1 MPGRALFLLQ
11 DVRLP
16 TLLSFLSSKQ
26 AGAAPCVCPSVRL
39 SAAPGSLGSRGGTS
53 CPVQSHFTALQSEA
67 WRVKGAGGCPRSGG
81 CVGAGGISFKRPGW
95 ELAKNLLPPQG
106 LGWTQ
111 GVKDL
116 RNSARVSKAQTS
128 LGSASKA
135 VKQSPAPQ
143 GQPRATRPRG
153 IQQGDARSGQALCAT
168 VTSRHSAW

>member
-1 MPGRALFLLQ
+1 M
-11 DVRLP
+11 
-16 TLLSFLSSKQ
+16 SKVWWLRWSW
-26 AGAAPCVCPSVRL
+26 GD
-39 SAAPGSLGSRGGTS
+39 
-53 CPVQSHFTALQSEA
+53 FD
-67 WRVKGAGGCPRSGG
+67 
-81 CVGAGGISFKRPGW
+81 ISFKRPGW

-143 GQPRATRPRG
+143 GRPRATRPHG
-153 IQQGDARSGQALCAT
+153 IQQRDARSGQALRAT
-168 VTSRHSAW
+168 ARLPSLSLVTGKFDNVDVKPKPQT

>member
-1 MPGRALFLLQ
+1 M
-11 DVRLP
+11 
-16 TLLSFLSSKQ
+16 SKVWWLRWSW
-26 AGAAPCVCPSVRL
+26 GD
-39 SAAPGSLGSRGGTS
+39 
-53 CPVQSHFTALQSEA
+53 FD
-67 WRVKGAGGCPRSGG
+67 
-81 CVGAGGISFKRPGW
+81 ISFNPPGW
-95 ELAKNLLPPQG
+95 DLAKNLLPPQG

-168 VTSRHSAW
+168 VTSRHSAWWQGNPITWM